1 MEQLRSKHNKIKFN
15 LLEEAANKLRNQN
28 TQRKLT
34 MLDLGIGR
42 ANDAHKW
49 SKIGIDNVVGIDSSK
64 EQLDQARKRIRPETQ
79 VKLIQLD
86 LSSNNLEI
94 PNILNG
100 YSFDIVCAFFSVHY
114 FSHNLNKIL
123 TSVTL
128 APDCQFVST
137 FMTLRPCMFL
147 LQPYFENDYIFIKRT
162 SQTHIDI
169 KFKDS
174 PYFDSSLPIGPSRTD
189 VSSSIELAI
198 DQHMISHQLKN
209 IFKENV
215 KVTSFV
221 DYYDNIRNIYN
232 DILLVEL
239 MHVSLHASIT

>member
-15 LLEEAANKLRNQN
+15 LLEEAANKLRNTEGN
-28 TQRKLT
+28 KNAQRKLT
-34 MLDLGIGR
+34 ILDLGIGR

-49 SKIGIDNVVGIDSSK
+49 SKIGISNVVGIDSSK
-64 EQLDQARKRIRPETQ
+64 EQLDQAKKRILPDTQ
-79 VKLIQLD
+79 VKLIHLD
-86 LSSNNLEI
+86 LSSNNLQI
-94 PNILNG
+94 PDILNG

-114 FSHNLNKIL
+114 FTHNLNKIL

-128 APDCQFVST
+128 APDCQFIST

-174 PYFDSSLPIGPSRTD
+174 PYFDSSS
-189 VSSSIELAI
+189 VELAI

-209 IFKENV
+209 VFKENV
-215 KVTSFV
+215 KVSSFV
-221 DYYDNIRNIYN
+221 DYYDNIRNIDN
-232 DILLVEL
+232 NILLIEL